1 MKIILLTGGSGDR
14 VWPLTGK
21 NRHHQYAKVLKGKD
35 GKPESLLQRLWSG
48 LAGADLIE
56 HSSLTAC
63 SEHAA
68 IIREQ
73 LGPETPIIHSP
84 RQKNTFAS
92 AGLAAAYLYSASL
105 PLSETIIILPMDL
118 YAGGDFYHCI
128 RSLPKLLR
136 DSGAAMMMVGTRASF
151 ACEQY
156 SYIIPESSYYED
168 AQTHYDYEV
177 AEFHGRPSLEEA
189 EALVNQGA
197 LWSSGVYAF
206 RLEFMLHRLTE
217 LGLPVHYEQL
227 YKQYQRLTDLSMEDK
242 LTYQPMI
249 SKSVV
254 VYDGICMRLGAWTS
268 LSMRATL

>member
-21 NRHHQYAKVLKGKD
+21 KRHHQYAEVLKSKE

-48 LAGADLIE
+48 LAGADLLE
-56 HSSLTAC
+56 HSSFVAC

-68 IIREQ
+68 MIRQQ
-73 LGPETPIIHSP
+73 LGLETPIIHSP

-92 AGLAAAYLYSASL
+92 AALAAASYYSASL

-118 YAGGDFYHCI
+118 YVGGDFFHCI

-136 DSGAAMMMVGTRASF
+136 DSGAAMMMVGTKASF

-156 SYIIPESSYYED
+156 SYIIPEEGYYTGTE
-168 AQTHYDYEV
+168 THYDYEV
-177 AEFHGRPSLEEA
+177 ASFHGRPSLVEA
-189 EALVNQGA
+189 EAMVHQGA

-217 LGLPVHYEQL
+217 LGLPVHYEEL
-227 YKQYQRLTDLSMEDK
+227 YKQFHRISDQSMEDK
-242 LTYQPMI
+242 LAHQHTI

-254 VYDGICMRLGAWTS
+254 VYDGICLRLGAWTS
-268 LSMRATL
+268 LSLRATL